1 MNDVKKSGSSNI
13 VKGCLIAFL
22 VLFLLGAIGTVI
34 SIGIFYY
41 AYSSSGTTYQPIST
55 NESETSTSETDN
67 EEGNSKS
74 TNPED
79 IEMVDVNGGSFVMG
93 CEVNCKEDEAPT
105 HEIYLNSFKIG
116 KYELTQAQ
124 WAAVMGSNPS
134 DFNGCESCPVENVS
148 WNEVQAFIRKLNSK
162 TGKNYRLPT
171 EAEWEYAA
179 RGGENSNSYTYSGS
193 NNLDD
198 VAWYNGNSG
207 GKTKPVGRKKSN
219 ELGIH
224 DMTGNVT
231 EWCSDWYGP
240 YSYENQNN
248 PTGAY
253 EGRGR
258 VLRGGS
264 WNYKREDCRITFRG
278 NLFPDIKQ
286 NTRGFRLAE

>member
-34 SIGIFYY
+34 TIGIFYY
-41 AYSSSGTTYQPIST
+41 AYSSSETSYQPIST
-55 NESETSTSETDN
+55 NETGTSTSETGND
-67 EEGNSKS
+67 EGKSKS
-74 TNPED
+74 SNPED
-79 IEMVDVNGGSFVMG
+79 IEMVDVSGGSFIMG
-93 CEVNCKEDEAPT
+93 CNRYCKDDEIPT
-105 HEIYLNSFKIG
+105 HGVVLNSFKIG

-124 WAAVMGSNPS
+124 WTAIMGSNPS
-134 DFNGCESCPVENVS
+134 AFNGCENCPVENVS
-148 WNEVQAFIRKLNSK
+148 WNEVQTFIRKLNSK

-179 RGGENSNSYTYSGS
+179 RGGANTSIFTYSGS

-198 VAWYNGNSG
+198 VAWHNGNSA
-207 GKTKPVGRKKSN
+207 GKTKPVGGKKAN
-219 ELGIH
+219 ELGIY

-240 YSYENQNN
+240 YSDENQVD
-248 PTGAY
+248 PIGANS
-253 EGRGR
+253 GTGR

-264 WNYKREDCRITFRG
+264 WNYKGEDCRVFFRG
-278 NLFPDIKQ
+278 NLLPSAKQ
-286 NTRGFRLAE
+286 NMRGFRLAE